1 MFDQLKEVKY
11 FKRKNRLR
19 ESDSAKYFKEI
30 KILKSLQ
37 KEEYLRLRFFV
48 SLLNGLLFSI

>member
-11 FKRKNRLR
+11 FKRKNRFR